1 MTNLLAAKR
10 RALTEQL
17 GLCRRSAAASQHTWR
32 KLNPERI
39 GESDPDLLEALET
52 LTTRFSR
59 LKDILI
65 KRVFRAVS
73 AVELSDAERLLDVLD
88 LMERLHLIAGT
99 EQWVELKEL
108 RNAIVHEY
116 KLDDLPA
123 LQRRVYQAVPIL
135 LDSLD
140 AISSYATNQLVTMP
154 PFQDSVGD

>member
-99 EQWVELKEL
+99 EKWVELKEL

>member
-1 MTNLLAAKR
+1 
-10 RALTEQL
+10 
-17 GLCRRSAAASQHTWR
+17 
-32 KLNPERI
+32 
-39 GESDPDLLEALET
+39 
-52 LTTRFSR
+52 
-59 LKDILI
+59 
-65 KRVFRAVS
+65 
-73 AVELSDAERLLDVLD
+73 
-88 LMERLHLIAGT
+88 MERLHLIAGT

-116 KLDDLPA
+116 ELDDLPA